1 MLFRARQFEFRFP
14 RPALVMGI
22 VNVTPDSF
30 SDGGKFFSPAKAV
43 AHALELVAQGAEIL
57 DIGGESTR
65 PGAEPVSEAEEL
77 RRVIPVIEKLAAIRW
92 GERPREPRL
101 EASRPVRGDAR
112 PTKKPVLSIDTMK
125 PAVARAALAAGA
137 SIVNDVAA
145 AMRAGERS
153 AAVPAAAGKGG
164 IAAGEDTRA
173 PDAMWQIVAEFRA
186 GYICM
191 HAPASGTGILPV
203 SLHLPTRQAGSLSH
217 YKNIV
222 REVGDFF
229 RERLKKLT
237 TAGVAADQVL
247 LDPGIGFGKTLEDNL
262 QLLANL
268 RRFTKLRRPLLLG
281 VSRKSFIGK
290 LLGATLNERL
300 PASLACAT
308 LAVAGGAQIIRAHDV
323 AETVQAVRLAEALL
337 ARRKL

>member
-1 MLFRARQFEFRFP
+1 MFFRARQFEFRFP
-14 RPALVMGI
+14 RPALVMGV

-77 RRVIPVIEKLAAIRW
+77 RRVIPVIEKLVAQKERGRPARVNPKPKLAGEPPALQSGFAI
-92 GERPREPRL
+92 
-101 EASRPVRGDAR
+101 
-112 PTKKPVLSIDTMK
+112 SIDTMK

-145 AMRAGERS
+145 SSRGRACES
-153 AAVPAAAGKGG
+153 AD
-164 IAAGEDTRA
+164 E
-173 PDAMWQIVAEFRA
+173 MWKIVAEFRA

-191 HAPASGTGILPV
+191 HAPGSGTGILPV
-203 SLHLPTRQAGSLSH
+203 NLHGGRGQAGSLPH

-222 REVGDFF
+222 REVGDCF
-229 RERLKKLT
+229 RERLEKLNA
-237 TAGVAADQVL
+237 AGVSSDQVVF
-247 LDPGIGFGKTLEDNL
+247 DPGIGFGKTLEDNL

-268 RRFTKLRRPLLLG
+268 RRFTKLQRPLLLG

-308 LAVAGGAQIIRAHDV
+308 LAVADGVQIIRAHDV
-323 AETVQAVRLAEALL
+323 AETVQAVRLAEALS
-337 ARRKL
+337 ARKRH